1 MQQMGIAEAEDYLA
15 FVLAAYDLASTDAE
29 KSESRKEWNG
39 ARHVWKGGLKTYR
52 NETGPRDR

>member
-29 KSESRKEWNG
+29 KSESRNE
-39 ARHVWKGGLKTYR
+39 R
-52 NETGPRDR
+52 NETELDMYGRVG

>member
-15 FVLAAYDLASTDAE
+15 LVLAAYDLASTDVE

-39 ARHVWKGGLKTYR
+39 ARHV
-52 NETGPRDR
+52 

>member
-29 KSESRKEWNG
+29 KSESRRNG